1 MAFIL
6 EVHAPT
12 ASLMTQKAWSQ
23 AADLSTGTL
32 MKSLISVK
40 SLTFVTLPQDKIC
53 HNHTEKNLYS
63 LKDERTLFLVS
74 FYFYNN
80 LKTSSVGTI

>member
-53 HNHTEKNLYS
+53 HNHT
-63 LKDERTLFLVS
+63 
-74 FYFYNN
+74 
-80 LKTSSVGTI
+80 